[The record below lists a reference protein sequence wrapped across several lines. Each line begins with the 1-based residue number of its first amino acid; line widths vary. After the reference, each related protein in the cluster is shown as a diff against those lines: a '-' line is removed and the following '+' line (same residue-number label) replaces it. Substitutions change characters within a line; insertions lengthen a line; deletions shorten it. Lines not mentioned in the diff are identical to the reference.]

1 MKDPQP
7 SSTGAPSPGRR
18 RRPLRAALRLTGF
31 LAALVLLA
39 GLLWAG
45 RLLMSSDP
53 IPAPDWL
60 RTRVA
65 ERIEAQSP
73 GLGVSFDALS
83 VVFEERWQP
92 RFRLDNLRLTLPV
105 SGARLQLDQSTARL
119 SGRALLAGR
128 VEPREVTVTGAQL
141 RLKRRADG
149 SFDLIGR
156 APEGDRSLGD
166 AMAELKAALRR
177 PELEGLRRIEGLGLT
192 LVYEDA
198 RVGRRWSADGGRLV
212 LEREGE
218 RLVIRGDVSVLGGRS
233 YATLL
238 RGSYSSALDSRSGDF
253 QFSVEDMPSEELAT
267 QSAALAWLGVLR
279 APLSGALR
287 LSVDEAGA
295 LGPLYATLQIGAGV
309 LRPSDETRPIPFDAA
324 RSYFSFN
331 PANQML
337 RFTELSVQSQ
347 WVSLL
352 AEGAFRLGLGPGGG
366 VEMTGQLS
374 ATEIVAN
381 PGDLFA
387 AALRIGRAE
396 AELRLAVDP
405 FVLELGELT
414 LSEGGHALHL
424 SGWMEAAEGWEL
436 GLAGRLADP
445 ADGSP
450 TLSPDDVLGFWPPM
464 AKPKTRGWVSKNLL
478 EGGLS
483 HLQFGLR
490 ASEGS
495 KPELQLGFDFEDTTL
510 TFLPDMPPVRGAR
523 GHASI
528 DGHRFVVQSEAGL
541 VNVPGGGVLDMAGTS
556 FTVPDT
562 RPKPADADLSLRAKG
577 ALRDVLLLLDQ
588 APLNLLSKAGQDPE
602 MANGDSLLTAQVQ
615 FPLMKKPPP
624 EAISVSYAARVED
637 VESRSLVPGRVLQA
651 EALEISGNKQRIEV
665 AGQGTLDGLGFDGR
679 FDARFGTGAAPAE
692 VQTRIVLD
700 AEAASSFG
708 LRLPEGTLSGRGT
721 ADLALVLHGAED
733 IGFRLDSDL
742 AGLGLSIPALDFT
755 LAPATRG
762 RLRAE
767 GRIGPEIKIDS
778 FALKAPGLELAGG
791 LTATEGG
798 GLEALTLQR
807 LKAGGWL
814 DVSVRMRPAAGGEM
828 ALEITGGRVTLS
840 QMPALS
846 SGGKLPASL
855 VLDRLVVSEGLSLTN
870 FRGQPAGGGAL
881 RFSGQINGGASV
893 NGIWSPR
900 GLRIEAA
907 DASGA
912 LASAGY
918 LKQGSGGSMV
928 LDMTPTGAPGHYTG
942 HLEITDIRIR
952 EAPAIAEILNAL
964 SIVGLLEQL
973 SGPGILFSDV
983 EADFSLSP
991 GALRVS
997 QASAVGASMG
1007 ISLDGL
1013 YDLKQDRL
1021 QMQGVF
1027 SPVYLLNGIGSVLT
1041 RKGEGLIGFSY
1052 RLDGP
1057 ASAPKVRVN
1066 PLSVLTP
1073 GMFRE
1078 IFRRQV
1084 PGGQ

>member
-1 MKDPQP
+1 MQDPQP
-7 SSTGAPSPGRR
+7 SPSGAPPQGRR
-18 RRPLRAALRLTGF
+18 RRPLRALLRLVAF
-31 LAALVLLA
+31 LLVIALMA
-39 GLLWAG
+39 GGLWAG
-45 RLLMSSDP
+45 RLLMSGDP

-60 RTRVA
+60 RARVA
-65 ERIEAQSP
+65 DRIEAQSP
-73 GLGVSFDALS
+73 GLGVDFDALS

-92 RFRLDNLRLTLPV
+92 RFRLDNLRLTLPG

-128 VEPREVTVTGAQL
+128 VEPREITVTGAQL

-166 AMAELKAALRR
+166 AMAELKSALGR
-177 PELEGLRRIEGLGLT
+177 PELAGLSRIEGLGLT

-198 RVGRRWSADGGRLV
+198 RAGRRWSADGGRLV
-212 LEREGE
+212 LERDGAS
-218 RLVIRGDVSVLGGRS
+218 LVIRGDVSLLGGRS

-238 RGSYSSALDSRSGDF
+238 EGSYSSRLDSRDGAF
-253 QFSVEDMPSEELAT
+253 QLSVEDMPSEELAS

-287 LSVDEAGA
+287 VAVDEAGA
-295 LGPLYATLQIGAGV
+295 LGPLHATLQIGSGV
-309 LRPSDETRPIPFDAA
+309 LRPSEETRPIPFEAA
-324 RSYFSFN
+324 RSYFSFD
-331 PANQML
+331 PASQML
-337 RFTELSVQSQ
+337 RFTELSLQSR

-352 AEGAFRLGLGPGGG
+352 AEGAFRLGSGPAGG
-366 VEMTGQLS
+366 VEMTGQLA
-374 ATEIVAN
+374 ATDIVAN

-387 AALRIGRAE
+387 AALRLDRAE

-405 FVLELGELT
+405 FALELGQLT

-424 SGWMEAAEGWEL
+424 SGWMEAAEGWDLSLE
-436 GLAGRLADP
+436 GRLADP
-445 ADGSP
+445 ADGSAA
-450 TLSPDDVLGFWPPM
+450 LSPDDVLGFWPPT
-464 AKPKTRGWVSKNLL
+464 AKPKTRNWISRNLL

-490 ASEGS
+490 ASEGQP
-495 KPELQLGFDFEDTTL
+495 PELQLGFDFDDTTL
-510 TFLPDMPPVRGAR
+510 AFLPGMPAVREAR

-528 DGHRFVVQSEAGL
+528 DGPRFVVQSEAG
-541 VNVPGGGVLDMAGTS
+541 VVDVPGGGIVDVAGTS

-562 RPKPADADLSLRAKG
+562 RPKPADAELMLRAEG
-577 ALRDVLLLLDQ
+577 GLRDVLLLLDH
-588 APLNLLSKAGQDPE
+588 APLELLAKAGQDPD
-602 MANGDSLLTAQVQ
+602 MARGQAQLTARLQM
-615 FPLMKKPPP
+615 PLKKDLPP
-624 EAISVSYAARVED
+624 EAITASYRARVED
-637 VESRSLVPGRVLQA
+637 VESRALVPGRTLRA
-651 EALEISGNKQRIEV
+651 DALEIEGDMRSIDV
-665 AGQGTLDGLGFDGR
+665 SGQGTLDGLGFEGR
-679 FDARFGTGAAPAE
+679 FDADFGAAADPATVSAE
-692 VQTRIVLD
+692 VRLD
-700 AEAASSFG
+700 AASARALG
-708 LRLPEGTLSGRGT
+708 LQLPEGTLRGQGM
-721 ADLALVLHGAED
+721 AALDLVLHGAEEID
-733 IGFRLDSDL
+733 FRLESDL
-742 AGLGLSIPALDFT
+742 AGLGLSIPALNFA

-762 RLRAE
+762 QLRAE
-767 GRIGPEIKIDS
+767 GRIGAGVQVDN
-778 FALKAPGLELAGG
+778 FALSAPGLELSGG
-791 LTATEGG
+791 LSATEAGR
-798 GLEALTLQR
+798 LEQLTLER
-807 LKAGGWL
+807 LRAGGWL
-814 DVSVRMRPAAGGEM
+814 DVSARLRPAAGGMGVEV
-828 ALEITGGRVTLS
+828 TGGRVDLS

-846 SGGKLPASL
+846 GGDKLPVSL
-855 VLDRLVVSEGLSLTN
+855 ALDRLQVSEDLALTS

-881 RFSGQINGGASV
+881 RFSGRINDGAGV
-893 NGIWSPR
+893 TGIWSPR
-900 GLRIEAA
+900 GLRIEAS

-918 LKQGSGGSMV
+918 LKQGSGGRMV
-928 LDMTPTGAPGHYTG
+928 LDMTPTGAPGHYEGRMT
-942 HLEITDIRIR
+942 ISDIRIR

-983 EADFSLSP
+983 EADFTLSP
-991 GALRVS
+991 GALRVQ

-1013 YDLKQDRL
+1013 YDMAADQL

-1041 RKGEGLIGFSY
+1041 RKGEGLIGFSF

-1057 ASAPKVRVN
+1057 AAAPKVRVN

-1078 IFRRQV
+1078 IFRRPV
-1084 PGGQ
+1084 PEPE